1 LAPIQK
7 ITITQALSDKL
18 AILNQPVVTN
28 YDIGVLLQS
37 LYSIGKHRGKVL
49 HIHKKYPEKNDF
61 DTIVEELYA
70 NGILGRFE
78 DSKSIHKIFGKRI
91 DSEEELLCAINPF
104 AYISH
109 LSAMEYHGLTD
120 NIPRVLIYSAPD
132 PKNWKEFAHKK
143 MEKDSNG
150 SINESLPKLLPLNI
164 SKIGKKNI
172 IAFNSIHAGAYIN
185 VKNTSL
191 RVSSIGRTF
200 LDMIRKPDLCD
211 GIYSVLQTFEEHA
224 ETYSNL
230 IIDEINL
237 NGHKIDKIRVGYIL
251 DERVGIKDS
260 RIDEWKKNVQRG
272 GSRKLDPTNE
282 YSSKYSEIWCLSLNI
297 EE

>member
-1 LAPIQK
+1 MVPTQK

-18 AILNQPVVTN
+18 AILNQPVITD
-28 YDIGVLLQS
+28 YEIGVLLQN
-37 LYSIGKHRGKVL
+37 LYSIGRHRGKAL
-49 HIHKKYPEKNDF
+49 HINKKSPGKNDF
-61 DTIVEELYA
+61 ATTIKELYA
-70 NGILGRFE
+70 NGILDHFE
-78 DSKSIHKIFGKRI
+78 NSKSIHKIFGKKI
-91 DSEEELLCAINPF
+91 ESEEEILCAINPF

-132 PKNWKEFAHKK
+132 PKTWKKFAHKK
-143 MEKDSNG
+143 MERDSNG
-150 SINESLPKLLPLNI
+150 SINELLPKLLPLNI
-164 SKIGKKNI
+164 DKIGKKNI
-172 IAFNSIHAGAYIN
+172 IAFNSIHTGAYIN
-185 VKNTSL
+185 VKNSPL

-211 GIYSVLQTFEEHA
+211 GIYSVLQTFKEHA
-224 ETYSNL
+224 EIYTNL

-237 NGHKIDKIRVGYIL
+237 NGRKIDKIRTGYIL
-251 DERVGIKDS
+251 DERFGIKDP
-260 RIDEWKKNVQRG
+260 RIDVWKKNIQRG

-282 YSSKYSEIWCLSLNI
+282 YSSKYSESWSLSLNI